1 MKKTIQFLVII
12 AAMFI
17 GVKLNAQTCTA
28 NAGPDQVICCP
39 GGGVTIGGGTVG
51 VNSCPVGAGVMQ
63 YNWLPVTGLS
73 NPNAANPVASPATT
87 TTYTVC
93 VVSYNSV
100 STTCTIT
107 CCVACDVVVVT
118 VNNSCCRL
126 RSQTIEKTTGQPL
139 DVLLYPNPAASNVL
153 IEVKNLG
160 ETLDLEFFDSN
171 GKVVSKSKVYPGT
184 NQTSTVDTSGLPRGL
199 YFVKATTLAGSEVY
213 SGKVVLE

>member
-12 AAMFI
+12 AAMLTGI
-17 GVKLNAQTCTA
+17 KLNAQTCTA

-39 GGGVTIGGGTVG
+39 GGGVTLGGSPSSASDCGGTL
-51 VNSCPVGAGVMQ
+51 Q
-63 YNWLPVTGLS
+63 YNWLPAGSLS
-73 NPNAANPVASPATT
+73 NSHTFDPVASPTVT
-87 TTYTVC
+87 TTYTFC
-93 VVSYNSV
+93 VVYYNSTV
-100 STTCTIT
+100 TTCTNI

-126 RSQTIEKTTGQPL
+126 RSQTIEKATGQPL
-139 DVLLYPNPAASNVL
+139 DVLLYPNPAGSNVL

-160 ETLDLEFFDSN
+160 QTLDLEFFDSN